1 MTMQTKTITTT
12 AGPIAVQFERAGDI
26 LQIQV
31 MHLPGKDFGLFA
43 VYGADDF
50 VLFEEA
56 LEDFVDGDFFARV
69 APDMN
74 ISMYMS
80 GCIAA
85 GTGPARNFR
94 AEVLAS

>member
-12 AGPIAVQFERAGDI
+12 AGPLAVQFERAGDV
-26 LQIQV
+26 LQIQI

-56 LEDFVDGDFFARV
+56 LAWFVDGDDLTNA
-69 APDMN
+69 APNTN
-74 ISMYMS
+74 ISMLMS

-94 AEVLAS
+94 AEVRP

>member
-1 MTMQTKTITTT
+1 MTMQTKTITTP
-12 AGPIAVQFERAGDI
+12 AGPLVAQFEQVGDV

-56 LEDFVDGDFFARV
+56 LAWFVDGDDLTNA
-69 APDMN
+69 APNTN
-74 ISMYMS
+74 ISMLMS

-94 AEVLAS
+94 AEIRP

>member
-1 MTMQTKTITTT
+1 MTMQTKTITTP
-12 AGPIAVQFERAGDI
+12 AGPLVAQFEQAGDV

-43 VYGADDF
+43 VYDADEF

-56 LEDFVDGDFFARV
+56 LADFVDGDDLVNA
-69 APDMN
+69 APDTN
-74 ISMYMS
+74 ISMLMS

-85 GTGPARNFR
+85 GTGPARNSR
-94 AEVLAS
+94 VEVRP

>member
-12 AGPIAVQFERAGDI
+12 AGPLAVQFERAGDV
-26 LQIQV
+26 LQIQI

-43 VYGADDF
+43 AYGADDF

-56 LEDFVDGDFFARV
+56 LAWFVDGDDLTNA
-69 APDMN
+69 APNTN
-74 ISMYMS
+74 ISMLMS

-94 AEVLAS
+94 AEIRP

>member
-12 AGPIAVQFERAGDI
+12 AGPLAAQFEQVGDV

-56 LEDFVDGDFFARV
+56 LAWFVDGDDLTNA
-69 APDMN
+69 APNTN
-74 ISMYMS
+74 ISMLMS

-94 AEVLAS
+94 AEIRP

>member
-1 MTMQTKTITTT
+1 MTMQTKTITTP
-12 AGPIAVQFERAGDI
+12 AGPLAAQFEQVGDV

-43 VYGADDF
+43 VYGADEF

-56 LEDFVDGDFFARV
+56 LADFVDGDDLVNA
-69 APDMN
+69 APDTN
-74 ISMYMS
+74 ISMRMS

-94 AEVLAS
+94 AEVRP

>member
-1 MTMQTKTITTT
+1 MTMQNITIPTS
-12 AGPIAVQFERAGDI
+12 AGPIAAQFERAGDI

-85 GTGPARNFR
+85 GTGPARNFH

>member
-12 AGPIAVQFERAGDI
+12 AGPLAVQFERAGDV
-26 LQIQV
+26 LQIQI

-56 LEDFVDGDFFARV
+56 LAWFMDGDDLTNA
-69 APDMN
+69 APNTN
-74 ISMYMS
+74 ISMLMS

-94 AEVLAS
+94 AEIRP

>member
-1 MTMQTKTITTT
+1 MTMQNTTIPTS
-12 AGPIAVQFERAGDI
+12 AGPIAVQFEHTGDV

-56 LEDFVDGDFFARV
+56 LEDFVDGDLFRRV
-69 APDMN
+69 APDMDL
-74 ISMYMS
+74 SMYMY

>member
-1 MTMQTKTITTT
+1 MTMQNTTIPTS
-12 AGPIAVQFERAGDI
+12 AGPIAVQFERAGDV

-31 MHLPGKDFGLFA
+31 MYLPGKDFGLFA

-50 VLFEEA
+50 ALFEEA
-56 LEDFVDGDFFARV
+56 LEGFVDGDFFARA
-69 APDMN
+69 APDKDISAYMN
-74 ISMYMS
+74 D
-80 GCIAA
+80 CIAA

>member
-1 MTMQTKTITTT
+1 MTMQTKNITTT
-12 AGPIAVQFERAGDI
+12 AGPLAVQFERAGDV
-26 LQIQV
+26 LQIQI

-56 LEDFVDGDFFARV
+56 LSWFVDGNDLVNA
-69 APDMN
+69 APNTN
-74 ISMYMS
+74 ISMLMS

-85 GTGPARNFR
+85 GTGPARNFKV
-94 AEVLAS
+94 EVHP

>member
-12 AGPIAVQFERAGDI
+12 AGPLAVQFERAGDV
-26 LQIQV
+26 LQIQI

-56 LEDFVDGDFFARV
+56 LAWFVDGDDLTNA
-69 APDMN
+69 APNTN
-74 ISMYMS
+74 ISMLMS

-85 GTGPARNFR
+85 DTGPARNFR
-94 AEVLAS
+94 AEIRP